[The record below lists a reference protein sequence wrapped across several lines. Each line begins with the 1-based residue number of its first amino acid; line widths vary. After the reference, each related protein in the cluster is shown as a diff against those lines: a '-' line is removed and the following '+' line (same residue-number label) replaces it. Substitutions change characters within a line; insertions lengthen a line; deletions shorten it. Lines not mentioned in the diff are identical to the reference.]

1 MQALHI
7 NGNDLTL
14 EAVREVAQPDVR
26 RPVLLDPDAREAV
39 NRARAVVDTLVAN
52 NRISYAITT
61 GVGKLSDVHIV
72 GDQVRELQ
80 INLVRSH
87 AVGVGEPLSIPDTR
101 AMMLLRANS
110 LAKGNSGIRGIS
122 IDTICE
128 MLNRGVTPMVPS
140 QGSVGASG
148 DLAPLAHLALALIG
162 EGECLDEKGGRIPSA
177 EALKRAQIKPL
188 VLEAKEAVSLI
199 NGTQAML
206 AIGILMVLAAE
217 TLVDTADVIGA
228 MACDALKGTN
238 VAFDERIQKARP
250 HAGQIRTAANL
261 RRLLEQSQIRDSH
274 RDCGRVQDAYS
285 LRCIPQ
291 VHGAVRD
298 TLAHC
303 RSVFETETN
312 SAVDNPL
319 VFVKNPK
326 AMDGEGDVLSGG
338 NFHGEPLAFA
348 LDFLAIALS
357 ALAGI
362 SERRLERMVN
372 PALSEGLPPFLAP
385 GAGMNSGFMM
395 PQVTAAALVSENK
408 VLSHPASVDSITT
421 SGNKEDF
428 VSMGM
433 TAASKLKRVVE
444 NTRNTLAIE
453 AMAAAQ
459 AIDFLAPLKTSKPL
473 QQAHAAIRAV
483 CATMEKDRV
492 MYRGFRTHC
501 EFDCERQAG
510 RRSALNI
517 LTKIC
522 PLEICHH
529 DHELAE
535 GKGPATRFSPTP
547 RCLMRSRRERI
558 AVYSHP
564 LSALDSPRF
573 NASPPRGAPELSA
586 FSP

>member
-1 MQALHI
+1 MHALHI

-14 EAVREVAQPDVR
+14 EAVREVALEN
-26 RPVLLDPDAREAV
+26 RPVLLAPDAREAV
-39 NRARAVVDTLVAN
+39 YRARAVVDALVADN
-52 NRISYAITT
+52 KISYAITT
-61 GVGKLSDVHIV
+61 GVGKLSDVRIA
-72 GDQVRELQ
+72 GDQIRELQ
-80 INLVRSH
+80 VNLIRSH
-87 AVGVGEPLSIPDTR
+87 AVGVGEPLALPETR

-110 LAKGNSGIRGIS
+110 LAKGNSGVRALA

-128 MLNRGVTPMVPS
+128 MLNRCVIPVVPS

-162 EGECLDEKGGRIPSA
+162 EGECFDEKGGRIASA
-177 EALKRAQIKPL
+177 EALKRTQITPV

-206 AIGILMVLAAE
+206 AVGTLMLLAAE
-217 TLVDTADVIGA
+217 TLVDSADVIGA
-228 MACDALKGTN
+228 MSCDALKGTN

-250 HAGQIRTAANL
+250 HSGQMKTAANL
-261 RRLLEQSQIRDSH
+261 RRLLEESEIRESH

-285 LRCIPQ
+285 LRCMPQ

-303 RSVFETETN
+303 RAVFETEMN

-326 AMDGEGDVLSGG
+326 AADGEGDVLSGG

-362 SERRLERMVN
+362 SERRLERLVN

-385 GAGMNSGFMM
+385 GAGLNSGFMM

-408 VLSHPASVDSITT
+408 VLAHPASVDSITT
-421 SGNKEDF
+421 SGNKEDY

-433 TAASKLKRVVE
+433 TAANKLRKIVE
-444 NTRNTLAIE
+444 NTRHTLAIE

-459 AIDFLAPLKTSKPL
+459 AIDFLAPLKSSKSL
-473 QQAHAAIRAV
+473 QQIHADIRSV
-483 CATMEKDRV
+483 CPTMERDRV
-492 MYRGFRTHC
+492 MY
-501 EFDCERQAG
+501 
-510 RRSALNI
+510 
-517 LTKIC
+517 
-522 PLEICHH
+522 H
-529 DHELAE
+529 DFA
-535 GKGPATRFSPTP
+535 
-547 RCLMRSRRERI
+547 RI
-558 AVYSHP
+558 A
-564 LSALDSPRF
+564 
-573 NASPPRGAPELSA
+573 ELIA
-586 FSP
+586 AGKVAKAVR

>member
-1 MQALHI
+1 VNALHI
-7 NGNDLTL
+7 SGNDLTL
-14 EAVREVAQPDVR
+14 EAVREVAVEK
-26 RPVLLDPDAREAV
+26 RPVLLAPDAREAV
-39 NRARAVVDTLVAN
+39 DRARAVVDALVAS
-52 NRISYAITT
+52 NRTSYAITT

-72 GDQVRELQ
+72 GHQVRELQ
-80 INLVRSH
+80 VNLVRSH
-87 AVGVGEPLSIPDTR
+87 AVGVGEPLAIPETR

-110 LAKGNSGIRGIS
+110 LAKGNSGVRGIT

-162 EGECLDEKGGRIPSA
+162 EGECFNEAEKNVRIPSV
-177 EALKRAQIKPL
+177 EALKRAQIKAL

-206 AIGILMVLAAE
+206 AIGTLMLLAAE
-217 TLVDTADVIGA
+217 TLVNTADVIGA

-238 VAFDERIQKARP
+238 VAFDERIHRARP
-250 HAGQIRTAANL
+250 HAGQIKTASNL
-261 RRLLEQSQIRDSH
+261 RRLLEQSEIRDSH

-303 RSVFETETN
+303 RQVFETETN

-326 AMDGEGDVLSGG
+326 VVDGEGDVLSGG

-408 VLSHPASVDSITT
+408 VLAHPASVDSITT

-433 TAASKLKRVVE
+433 TAANKLKKIVE

-473 QQAHAAIRAV
+473 QQAHAAIRSV
-483 CATMEKDRV
+483 CRTMEKDRV
-492 MYRGFRTHC
+492 MYQDF
-501 EFDCERQAG
+501 A
-510 RRSALNI
+510 
-517 LTKIC
+517 
-522 PLEICHH
+522 
-529 DHELAE
+529 
-535 GKGPATRFSPTP
+535 
-547 RCLMRSRRERI
+547 RI
-558 AVYSHP
+558 A
-564 LSALDSPRF
+564 
-573 NASPPRGAPELSA
+573 ELIGSGRLA
-586 FSP
+586 AVLR